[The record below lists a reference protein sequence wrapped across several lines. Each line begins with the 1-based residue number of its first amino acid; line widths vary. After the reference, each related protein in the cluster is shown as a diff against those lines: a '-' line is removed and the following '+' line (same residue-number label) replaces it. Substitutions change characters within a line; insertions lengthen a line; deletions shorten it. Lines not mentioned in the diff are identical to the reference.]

1 MMSYR
6 FAHVSHVHRNLILI
20 LFTMWCSSVFCGA
33 LSADAT
39 NEKTP
44 GAKASQSPA
53 SSNPVQAAA
62 KQVSTPGGQTVSAK
76 EREKRDKIWNSP
88 EMKKARAWVDDYLRV
103 TNKYTPEQKAE
114 YKKHLALLTAPQMEM
129 WLMRFEH
136 DQDAA
141 KRRES
146 GFQAARNA
154 GLARDEAAIKQ
165 NRKELSDIEK
175 GENTAAAD
183 EEKRLKSEQT
193 FARSMYK
200 QKQREATRML
210 EEYSSGGFGWGFGMG
225 MR

>member
-1 MMSYR
+1 MGLR
-6 FAHVSHVHRNLILI
+6 FTHSGKNFV
-20 LFTMWCSSVFCGA
+20 FTLLMIVLVPAICSVTQATALASDTTSV
-33 LSADAT
+33 
-39 NEKTP
+39 EK
-44 GAKASQSPA
+44 GSSSQS
-53 SSNPVQAAA
+53 SSKSAQAATA
-62 KQVSTPGGQTVSAK
+62 PNDPSAK
-76 EREKRDKIWNSP
+76 RAAVAQEKAARDKIWNSP
-88 EMKKARAWVDDYLRV
+88 EMKRARAWVDDYLRV
-103 TNKYTPEQKAE
+103 TNKYTPEQKAA

-129 WLMRFEH
+129 WLVRFEH
-136 DQDAA
+136 DQNVA
-141 KRRES
+141 KRKES
-146 GFQAARNA
+146 GFQSARNA

-200 QKQREATRML
+200 QKQREATQML